1 MKIQIVNSQQSIV
14 KTKVLQQLVV
24 NEIMTMTMT
33 IANIVNSNSISIS
46 SNRRRRRN
54 STTSKKQ

>member
-14 KTKVLQQLVV
+14 KTKVLPQLVV

-33 IANIVNSNSISIS
+33 MTMTVTIAKIVNSKELIVKS
-46 SNRRRRRN
+46 
-54 STTSKKQ
+54 